1 MKVFQMGHAKGVEHT
16 KATSISREVNLMAKF
31 VEHAFEAL
39 QEELGTMHAI
49 LHEMELKCSVLH
61 E

>member
-1 MKVFQMGHAKGVEHT
+1 MKVCQMGHAKGAKHT
-16 KATSISREVNLMAKF
+16 KATSISREVNLRAKI
-31 VEHAFEAL
+31 VEHAFEAI
-39 QEELGTMHAI
+39 QEELGTMHAT